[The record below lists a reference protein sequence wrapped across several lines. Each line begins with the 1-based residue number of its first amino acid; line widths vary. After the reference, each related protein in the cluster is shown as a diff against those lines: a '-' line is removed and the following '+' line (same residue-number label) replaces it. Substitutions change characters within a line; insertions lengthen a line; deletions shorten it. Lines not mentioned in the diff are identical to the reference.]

1 MTDQLFQRHV
11 ERLVTVHGL
20 LEHQAVPRHDGL
32 LSIQISDIP
41 PVIFDICLRK
51 RRPRTRGTRPALQ
64 TGDEAPRVGA
74 RQQPADERFGCLEI
88 RTSCF

>member
-51 RRPRTRGTRPALQ
+51 RRPRTRGR
-64 TGDEAPRVGA
+64 GRRS
-74 RQQPADERFGCLEI
+74 RQEMRLRGWEPGGNLPMSD
-88 RTSCF
+88 SVV